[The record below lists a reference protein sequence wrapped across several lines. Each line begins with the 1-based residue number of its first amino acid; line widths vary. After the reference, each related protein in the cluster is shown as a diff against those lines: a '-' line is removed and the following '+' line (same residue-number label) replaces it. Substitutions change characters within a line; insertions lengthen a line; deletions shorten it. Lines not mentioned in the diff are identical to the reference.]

1 MKSEYIAVLVICLT
15 IITVFVSGCSEPG
28 ANSVNKSINNTT
40 VIPTAYTNT
49 PTSIPYFDT
58 SRPIITRNGTSM
70 LFNIDNL
77 SWYQY
82 GVTLQINNET
92 RHKKLDVDYT
102 RGWMMV
108 ADGVNFTTRIH
119 VWNVWPDDNNAS
131 SYSIYVADLGGN
143 RIQIEGSSGSNI
155 QEGIKVYGSIGLPDA
170 KGSMDGIIST
180 RFDADTDSTMKQK
193 GFETIP
199 YNGELYNCTVYE
211 VHADNDTFMVWHN
224 TSVPIPLKIVADYK
238 NPEKY
243 LYYFG
248 SWYRVSTVSNQY
260 TYDLLDWGTT
270 KENMPFPK

>member
-1 MKSEYIAVLVICLT
+1 MKSGHIAIFVACLIT
-15 IITVFVSGCSEPG
+15 IIVFVSGCSETGPTMG
-28 ANSVNKSINNTT
+28 NNNSSNNTT
-40 VIPTAYTNT
+40 VTPMAYVYT
-49 PTSIPYFDT
+49 PTPISNYDDP
-58 SRPIITRNGTSM
+58 SRPIITRNGTSV

-102 RGWMMV
+102 RGWLMV

-143 RIQIEGSSGSNI
+143 RIQIEGSSGANI
-155 QEGIKVYGSIGLPDA
+155 QEGIKVYGSIGLPNA
-170 KGSMDGIIST
+170 KGFMDGIIST

-211 VHADNDTFMVWHN
+211 VHADNDTFKVWHN

-238 NPEKY
+238 NPENY

-248 SWYRVSTVSNQY
+248 SWSGCQ
-260 TYDLLDWGTT
+260 
-270 KENMPFPK
+270 P